1 MRLTKVKNSKATL
14 NEKNRIPK
22 NTSEFE
28 EFDVGARRL
37 RQAWRARSP
46 ARATGSRGGA
56 RARTR
61 EGRAVSRAVAG
72 CDRFQ
77 VLGDYYKTYVFF
89 VMARVLR
96 RNL

>member
-1 MRLTKVKNSKATL
+1 MRLTKVKNSEATL
-14 NEKNRIPK
+14 SEKNRIPK

-28 EFDVGARRL
+28 EFDVDARRL

-46 ARATGSRGGA
+46 ARATGSRGA
-56 RARTR
+56 RAR

-77 VLGDYYKTYVFF
+77 VLGDYCKAYVFF
-89 VMARVLR
+89 VMARVLFR
-96 RNL
+96 KL